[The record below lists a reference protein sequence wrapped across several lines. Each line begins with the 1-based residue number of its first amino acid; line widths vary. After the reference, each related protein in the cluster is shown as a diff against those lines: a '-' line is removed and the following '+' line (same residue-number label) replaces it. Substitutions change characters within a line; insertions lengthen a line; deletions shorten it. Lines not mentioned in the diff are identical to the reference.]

1 MPLRPDVFAEH
12 AMLLS
17 EPRAH
22 HSLIS
27 TTAALGVWN
36 SGWPFSVALLKRSRD
51 QPLTPPPI
59 ALASSASSAPP
70 NPPPSSS
77 SSVLRWPRPALY
89 ADEGTKGSVGSGE
102 VMPEVGELYPH
113 PAHDEAVS
121 LLEEGDWAAALE
133 KAEECLSEAPQH
145 RGCYD
150 DRLRALLASG
160 DMDAARDIVAS
171 CAEERSNDPALC
183 GSSGILLALEEGD
196 LAGAEELLVSLEEE
210 SPKSRFTMMAR
221 GQVFAE
227 QGEDKMARVNYS
239 LACIQGHAIACKKA
253 PGVKKAG
260 GE

>member
-1 MPLRPDVFAEH
+1 MKWRQVLVPVGLLMIPAVALGWLALRGDDRPPPRSSDTVEPTEVDAPE
-12 AMLLS
+12 LGDRDDPS
-17 EPRAH
+17 SDDGSSRRPPSRKPRPRAR
-22 HSLIS
+22 
-27 TTAALGVWN
+27 TDAA
-36 SGWPFSVALLKRSRD
+36 P
-51 QPLTPPPI
+51 
-59 ALASSASSAPP
+59 APGEGE
-70 NPPPSSS
+70 
-77 SSVLRWPRPALY
+77 PA
-89 ADEGTKGSVGSGE
+89 DGEGGSGE

-183 GSSGILLALEEGD
+183 GSSGILLALGEGD